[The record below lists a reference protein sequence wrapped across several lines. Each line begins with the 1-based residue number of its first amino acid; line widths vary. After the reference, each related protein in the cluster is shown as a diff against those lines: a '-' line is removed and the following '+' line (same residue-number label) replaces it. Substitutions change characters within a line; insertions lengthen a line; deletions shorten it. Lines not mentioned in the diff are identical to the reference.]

1 MSNADGS
8 QHAWLGLLKWSL
20 AYCDGTRPSSATTE
34 MKKEDLEFL
43 KKVME
48 EGIINEG
55 DRMKSIL
62 QEITGMFKK
71 KASDTLP
78 VIEARLVR
86 SPYLSSPDSIQC
98 HLEVGEPEEKRKEF
112 DEDELLDVFQEL
124 RDIVEQIDYA
134 RAFMS
139 LGGIPFLLGIATYH
153 ASNAGKTIPVPIK
166 KAALGTM
173 ATMSQNNPPVQLK
186 LLELGH
192 LPQLIQLFFDYSPG
206 NDLGNEPDDS
216 MREKCVQAISASIRG
231 HAMGEICFCKNEL
244 GLLMLKIG
252 IGMQS
257 KNSSKPGAQLRKR
270 CMFLL
275 RALLT
280 ADDVSDERHELFR
293 DVISFIC
300 THEVDDRFEDD
311 SEIREISLATLT
323 QLLRHPIAKKGSDI
337 VLAHKIQLG
346 SVGVPRVQAIG
357 ELHGEDKEFE
367 ELELDEWQQLMVALA
382 GDSAT

>member
-1 MSNADGS
+1 MSSADGS

-43 KKVME
+43 QKVME

-62 QEITGMFKK
+62 REIT
-71 KASDTLP
+71 
-78 VIEARLVR
+78 
-86 SPYLSSPDSIQC
+86 DSIQS
-98 HLEVGEPEEKRKEF
+98 HLEVGEPEEKEEEF
-112 DEDELLDVFQEL
+112 DEDELLDIFQEL

-153 ASNAGKTIPVPIK
+153 ASNAGKTIPVTIK

-173 ATMSQNNPPVQLK
+173 ATMAQNNPPVQLK

-206 NDLGNEPDDS
+206 NDSGNEPDDS

-280 ADDVSDERHELFR
+280 ADEASDERHDLFR
-293 DVISFIC
+293 DAISFMC
-300 THEVDDRFEDD
+300 THEVDDRFEED

-323 QLLRHPIAKKGSDI
+323 QLLRHPTAKKGSDI

-346 SVGVPRVQAIG
+346 SVGVPRIQAIG
-357 ELHGEDKEFE
+357 ELDGEDKEFA

-382 GDSAT
+382 GGCNA